1 MAKKAIRTPAQQEYR
16 NNLAKKLRTL
26 RSQGDE
32 WRKVA
37 SDLYKTLQD
46 NSKYIEAKGQSLD
59 KLFDEAEKSYDNPR
73 DFVDS
78 VAVLYN
84 ELRSNKTELTQ
95 KQKEIIKKI
104 IRFSFNE
111 YTEKYRKQFQGS
123 PREDI
128 TWNTIAVDFFNQNFD
143 IFTQEEREEFI
154 LDAIKD
160 VDITVWA
167 YENPGSKVGWFSR
180 VYDQTGSY
188 HHKPTWIMSNWT
200 DYYFSSKWSIKSMVE
215 KTLADSNNEN
225 FIFAMFPYLAK
236 KKDFFKIPENCKTFY
251 SDSEKLKKYIT
262 AKSLIHERY
271 DWIPIATIPDVFSFL
286 NHLWITITWD
296 VANLWSENISYHDD
310 CELAEEIIQ
319 KESVK
324 ISLNEKMKNPKKED
338 LEKFRKYFSSEY
350 IRKLLDDKYKKPD
363 FVNSHI
369 EELEPILG
377 RGWIK
382 ALVKEFWRITKWK
395 ELADS
400 EKFNRSVFESYLDYS
415 PKPEESNWIWKSTDL
430 TTLKSVDFGS
440 VNHWLYSFVEKEWL
454 LGTDYLDNV
463 LKWHWYPGTHSVYYM
478 LKAKWEVSKDFL
490 EKVLDN
496 NERYARWEILSTE
509 EAAAFMQDV
518 YATQDENLIKKLFN
532 QIWYF
537 EKYCSEEDIN
547 VLIRKMIKAISSQE
561 DFAIFVKEMDN
572 HAYDEKFSMF
582 LKIKYLLTNSLN
594 TYKIE
599 DNDTKIPSDIYSKLI
614 ASGVI
619 DVDSDFH
626 PLPKVYQN
634 VSPFVDPDDLD
645 KLSNYYSEMLENE
658 RQASEKRKQEE
669 EERKERLRKERE
681 ENIRIYNE
689 SVENREK
696 WEVVFDDYVKDSIF
710 HGQKYVLSVD
720 RENHILKFITAPMD
734 KFPYHSNLHSKYIED
749 GRCLGWG
756 LIDKND
762 EKKVITLRWHSE
774 SYWSVLWKDK
784 EAMKKML
791 EKRFP
796 DYKIIA

>member
-1 MAKKAIRTPAQQEYR
+1 MAKKTIRTPAQQEYR
-16 NNLAKKLRTL
+16 DNLAKKLHTFRN
-26 RSQGDE
+26 QWDE
-32 WRKVA
+32 WKKVA
-37 SDLYKTLQD
+37 KDLYKTLQD
-46 NSKYIEAKGQSLD
+46 NPKYIEAKGSSLD
-59 KLFDEAEKSYDNPR
+59 KIFNEAEKSYDNPR

-84 ELRSNKTELTQ
+84 ELRSNKTELTE
-95 KQKEIIKKI
+95 KQKESIKKL

-111 YTEKYRKQFQGS
+111 YTEKYRSRFQGS
-123 PREDI
+123 PREEI
-128 TWNTIAVDFFNQNFD
+128 TWNTIAVDFFSQNFD
-143 IFTQEEREEFI
+143 MFTQEEREEFI
-154 LDAIKD
+154 LDAIKE
-160 VDITVWA
+160 VDITVHT
-167 YENPGSKVGWFSR
+167 YEDPGSKVSWFQK
-180 VYDQTGSY
+180 VYDKTWQY

-200 DYYFSSKWSIKSMVE
+200 EYFFSSKWSIKSMVE
-215 KTLADSNNEN
+215 KTLADSNNEK
-225 FIFAMFPYLAK
+225 FIFAMFPYLANK
-236 KKDFFKIPENCKTFY
+236 KNFFEIPENCKTFY

-262 AKSLIHERY
+262 AKAITGRY
-271 DWIPIATIPDVFSFL
+271 DRLITSIPNIFSFL
-286 NHLWITITWD
+286 NNLWITITWD
-296 VANLWSENISYHDD
+296 AAELWNEKISYYDNVTT
-310 CELAEEIIQ
+310 LAEEIIQ

-350 IRKLLDDKYKKPD
+350 IWDLLDDKYKKPD

-369 EELEPILG
+369 EALEPILKY
-377 RGWIK
+377 GWIK
-382 ALVKEFWRITKWK
+382 PLIKEFWKINNWK
-395 ELADS
+395 ELTDS
-400 EKFNRSVFESYLDYS
+400 EKFDRRVFESYLSHS
-415 PKPEESNWIWKSTDL
+415 PEPEELDEIWEYTNL
-430 TTLKSVDFGS
+430 TTLKPVDFWM
-440 VNHWLYSFVEKEWL
+440 VNHWLYGFAEKQWL
-454 LGTDYLDNV
+454 LGTDYLDDV

-561 DFAIFVKEMDN
+561 DFAIFVEEMDN
-572 HAYDEKFSMF
+572 QAYDEKFSMF

-619 DVDSDFH
+619 DVDRNYP
-626 PLPKVYQN
+626 PLPKVYQK

-645 KLSNYYSEMLENE
+645 KLSKYYSEMLENK

-681 ENIRIYNE
+681 ENERIYNE
-689 SVENREK
+689 AVENREK

-720 RENHILKFITAPMD
+720 RENHILKFVTAPMD
-734 KFPYHSNLHSKYIED
+734 NFPYHANLHYTHIKD
-749 GRCLGWG
+749 GRCLGWW
-756 LIDKND
+756 LIDKNE
-762 EKKVITLRWHSE
+762 EKKIIKLWWHSE
-774 SYWSVLWKDK
+774 SYWSVLWKDR

-791 EKRFP
+791 EKKFP

>member
-1 MAKKAIRTPAQQEYR
+1 MAKKSIRTPAQQEYR
-16 NNLAKKLRTL
+16 DNLAKKLRTL
-26 RSQGDE
+26 RSQWEE
-32 WRKVA
+32 WKKVA
-37 SDLYKTLQD
+37 KDLYKTLQD
-46 NSKYIEAKGQSLD
+46 NPKYIEAKGSSLD
-59 KLFDEAEKSYDNPR
+59 KIFNEAEKSYDNPR

-84 ELRSNKTELTQ
+84 ELRSNKTELTE
-95 KQKEIIKKI
+95 KQKESIKKL

-111 YTEKYRKQFQGS
+111 YTEKYRSRFQGS
-123 PREDI
+123 PRANI
-128 TWNTIAVDFFNQNFD
+128 TWNTIAVNFFSQNFD
-143 IFTQEEREEFI
+143 MFTQEEREEFI

-160 VDITVWA
+160 VDITVRD
-167 YENPGSKVGWFSR
+167 YNNPGSGVGWFSR
-180 VYDQTGSY
+180 VYDQTWEY

-215 KTLADSNNEN
+215 KTLADSNNEK
-225 FIFAMFPYLAK
+225 FIFAMFPYLANK
-236 KKDFFKIPENCKTFY
+236 KNFFEIPENCKTFY

-262 AKSLIHERY
+262 AKAITGRY
-271 DWIPIATIPDVFSFL
+271 DRLITSIPNIFSFL
-286 NHLWITITWD
+286 NNLWITITWD
-296 VANLWSENISYHDD
+296 AAELWNEKISYYDNVTT
-310 CELAEEIIQ
+310 LAEEIIQ

-350 IRKLLDDKYKKPD
+350 IWDLLDDKYKKPD

-369 EELEPILG
+369 EALEPILKY
-377 RGWIK
+377 GWIK
-382 ALVKEFWRITKWK
+382 PLIKEFWKINNWK
-395 ELADS
+395 ELTDS
-400 EKFNRSVFESYLDYS
+400 EKFDRRVFESYLSHS
-415 PKPEESNWIWKSTDL
+415 PEPEELDEIWEYTNL
-430 TTLKSVDFGS
+430 TTLKPVDFWM
-440 VNHWLYSFVEKEWL
+440 VNHWLYGFAEKQWL
-454 LGTDYLDNV
+454 LGTDYLDDV

-561 DFAIFVKEMDN
+561 DFAIFVKMMDN

-689 SVENREK
+689 SVKNREK

>member
-1 MAKKAIRTPAQQEYR
+1 MAKRAIRTPAQQEYR
-16 NNLAKKLRTL
+16 DNLAKKLRTF
-26 RSQGDE
+26 RGQWDE
-32 WRKVA
+32 WKKVA
-37 SDLYKTLQD
+37 KDLYKALQD
-46 NSKYIEAKGQSLD
+46 NSKYIEAKGSSLD
-59 KLFDEAEKSYDNPR
+59 KIFDEAERSYDNPR
-73 DFVDS
+73 DFVSS

-84 ELRSNKTELTQ
+84 ELGGGKTELTE
-95 KQKEIIKKI
+95 KQKESIKKI

-111 YTEKYRKQFQGS
+111 YTEKYRSRFQGS

-128 TWNTIAVDFFNQNFD
+128 TWNTIAVDFFSQNFD

-154 LDAIKD
+154 LDAIKE
-160 VDITVWA
+160 VDISVWA
-167 YENPGSKVGWFSR
+167 YDNPGSRVGWFHK
-180 VYDQTGSY
+180 VYDQTWEY

-215 KTLADSNNEN
+215 KTLADSKNEK
-225 FIFAMFPYLAK
+225 FIFAMFPYLADK
-236 KKDFFKIPENCKTFY
+236 KNFFEIPENCKTFY

-262 AKSLIHERY
+262 AKAITGRY
-271 DWIPIATIPDVFSFL
+271 DRLITSIPNIFSFL
-286 NHLWITITWD
+286 NNLWITITWD
-296 VANLWSENISYHDD
+296 AAELWSEKISYYDNVNT
-310 CELAEEIIQ
+310 LAEEIIQ
-319 KESVK
+319 KESIK
-324 ISLNEKMKNPKKED
+324 TALNGKMENPKKED

-350 IRKLLDDKYKKPD
+350 IWKLLDDKYKMPD

-369 EELEPILG
+369 EALEPIL
-377 RGWIK
+377 RYGWIK
-382 ALVKEFWRITKWK
+382 PLIKEFWKINNWK
-395 ELADS
+395 ELTDS
-400 EKFNRSVFESYLDYS
+400 EKFDRRVFESYLS
-415 PKPEESNWIWKSTDL
+415 HGPESEELDEIWKYTNL
-430 TTLKSVDFGS
+430 TTLKPVDFWE
-440 VNHWLYSFVEKEWL
+440 VNYWLYGFAEKEWL
-454 LGTDYLDNV
+454 LGTDYLDDV

-518 YATQDENLIKKLFN
+518 YATQDENLIKKIFN

-537 EKYCSEEDIN
+537 KKYCSEEDIN

-561 DFAIFVKEMDN
+561 DFAMFLKAMDN
-572 HAYDEKFSMF
+572 YAYDEKFSMF

-599 DNDTKIPSDIYSKLI
+599 DKDTKIPSDIYSKLI
-614 ASGVI
+614 ASGGI
-619 DVDSDFH
+619 DINSNFH

-634 VSPFVDPDDLD
+634 ASPFVDPDDLD

-658 RQASEKRKQEE
+658 RQAGERRKQEE
-669 EERKERLRKERE
+669 KERE
-681 ENIRIYNE
+681 ERLRREREENEKIYNE
-689 SVENREK
+689 AVENREK

-710 HGQKYVLSVD
+710 HGQKYVLSID
-720 RENHILKFITAPMD
+720 REKRILKFVTAPMD
-734 KFPYHSNLHSKYIED
+734 KFPYHSNLHHTHIED
-749 GRCLGWG
+749 GRCLWWW

-774 SYWSVLWKDK
+774 SYWSVLGKNR
-784 EAMKKML
+784 EVMKKML
-791 EKRFP
+791 EKKFP